1 MCAAQFCTMYY
12 FILLHSVLRWLILAA
27 LLWAIFKA
35 VEGRLVNGP
44 FQRSDRI
51 VVSAASILSQI
62 QLVLGFCLYLWS
74 PVVQAFWA
82 ERSLRWNDSLFF
94 ALVHF
99 GLMAISIVLITI
111 GSALAHREKDDLL
124 KFKVVFKYYCVALLI
139 ILLAIPWPFS
149 PLAQRPLI
157 RGF

>member
-1 MCAAQFCTMYY
+1 M
-12 FILLHSVLRWLILAA
+12 RWFILAA
-27 LLWAIFKA
+27 LLWAIFKTF
-35 VEGRLVNGP
+35 EGRLVRRP
-44 FQRSDRI
+44 FRRSDRI

-74 PVVQAFWA
+74 PVAQGFWA
-82 ERSLRWNDSLFF
+82 DRSLRWNDSLFF

-111 GSALAHREKDDLL
+111 GSALAHREKDDLV
-124 KFKVVFKYYCVALLI
+124 KFKIVFKYYCVALLI
-139 ILLAIPWPFS
+139 ILVAIPWPFS
-149 PLAQRPLI
+149 SLAQRPFI